1 MNIKSNM
8 LAELERVRQDAQ
20 SKQPEQPEQPV
31 KKESKQLNPHL
42 ALCHADNPSAN
53 NRHSSL
59 MIKSKDDPTIGLVNL
74 VKSEHE
80 AMEFEDFCKSI
91 NDQLPALYEYAKENG
106 ILEEILKSQTQQQ
119 KQ

>member
-20 SKQPEQPEQPV
+20 SKQPEQPV
-31 KKESKQLNPHL
+31 KKESKQLSPHL
-42 ALCHADNPSAN
+42 ALCHEMNPSAN
-53 NRHSSL
+53 NRHKSL
-59 MIKSKDDPTIGLVNL
+59 MLKSKDDANEIGVVSL

-80 AMEFEDFCKSI
+80 AIEFEQFCKSI

>member
-20 SKQPEQPEQPV
+20 SKQPEQPV

-59 MIKSKDDPTIGLVNL
+59 MIKSKDDPTIGLVSL

-91 NDQLPALYEYAKENG
+91 NDQLAALYDYAKQNG
-106 ILEEILKSQTQQQ
+106 ILEEILKSQTQQ
-119 KQ
+119 